1 MGKICAWCE
10 KDIHGYYLI
19 YKGKTFCRC
28 RNDLCLKNYL
38 FDEADSEIV
47 EDRECDDDYRMDMV
61 TFMEER
67 GLD

>member
-1 MGKICAWCE
+1 M
-10 KDIHGYYLI
+10 
-19 YKGKTFCRC
+19 
-28 RNDLCLKNYL
+28 KNYL

-47 EDRECDDDYRMDMV
+47 EDRECTDDYRMDMV